1 MIYLALGVALWAGA
15 HLATTLRLG
24 FRDAL
29 IAKLDANKYK
39 GLFSLAMLT
48 AIGLIVVGWQNTA
61 SLHVYDPP
69 FWNSPVMILLM
80 WIALFL
86 FVAARAPNN
95 VKRFIRHP
103 QLTGVLVWAGA
114 HLLANGDNRSLILFG
129 GLGLW
134 ALLEI
139 LLINRRE
146 GAWTKPDAVPLTRDL
161 IVAAISAAL
170 VVVLML
176 LHPYFAGMPIQF
188 GS

>member
-1 MIYLALGVALWAGA
+1 MIYLALGVALWACA

-39 GLFSLAMLT
+39 GLFSLA
-48 AIGLIVVGWQNTA
+48 IVVSVGLIVIGWQNA
-61 SLHVYDPP
+61 DSLHVYDPP
-69 FWNSPVMILLM
+69 LWNSPLMIVLM

-134 ALLEI
+134 ALLEVI
-139 LLINRRE
+139 LISRRDR
-146 GAWTKPDAVPLTRDL
+146 AWSKPEPVSVVRDL
-161 IVAAISAAL
+161 IVVGLSGAL

-188 GS
+188 GA